1 MGVLGTI
8 GAPGLMRRSCLW
20 GDCCTSFWEQLEA
33 DFPAGVGYVS
43 VYSRSD
49 GIVRWRSCLDP
60 AAEQVEVSASH
71 IGMAVNA
78 DVFRAVAQ
86 TLEGLQLAGTAMAT
100 RRRSRPAAPRRHLRI
115 AA

>member
-1 MGVLGTI
+1 
-8 GAPGLMRRSCLW
+8 MRRSCLW
-20 GDCCTSFWEQLEA
+20 GDCCTTFWEQLEA
-33 DFPAGVGYVS
+33 DFPPGVGFVS

-60 AAEQVEVSASH
+60 VAEQVEVRASH

-78 DVFRAVAQ
+78 EVFRAVAD
-86 TLEGLQLAGTAMAT
+86 TLEGLQLAETAT
-100 RRRSRPAAPRRHLRI
+100 TKRRRSRPARRGHLRL